1 MKKFN
6 WTAIIPAAGKSTRFK
21 SKKSKIFFIYKKKS
35 ILENI
40 LDKVLNFT
48 SNVVVVVNKNDKKE
62 CASILRKFKNQN
74 IKIVVQ
80 KKINGMG
87 TAIQLALRKT
97 KTKNFFSLWGDQLG
111 LSGKT
116 IRATIN
122 FFEKKKFPIVFPAV
136 YKKKPY
142 TIINF
147 KNANYL
153 KNIKQSRERKIVIK
167 KGYSDCGFFC
177 CKTTIVKKN
186 LSQLIRTRL
195 IITKKTKEYDFLLFL
210 NIFAKKNKIKVLKS
224 SNTKDCIGINFKRD
238 LNLL

>member
-1 MKKFN
+1 MKMSYNVDSTCNDMRLDRWMRNLFGK
-6 WTAIIPAAGKSTRFK
+6 IPQSLIEKNLRAVNIKLN
-21 SKKSKIFFIYKKKS
+21 KKKIKS
-35 ILENI
+35 SHKVKENDRVDI
-40 LDKVLNFT
+40 FNID
-48 SNVVVVVNKNDKKE
+48 
-62 CASILRKFKNQN
+62 FK
-74 IKIVVQ
+74 KIVVQ

-111 LSGKT
+111 LSSKT

-186 LSQLIRTRL
+186 LSQLIRTRS

>member
-40 LDKVLNFT
+40 LDKVLNLT
-48 SNVVVVVNKNDKKE
+48 NNVVIVVNQNDEKE
-62 CASILRKFKNQN
+62 SSLISRKFKNKN

-111 LSGKT
+111 LSLKT
-116 IRATIN
+116 MRSTIN
-122 FFEKKKFPIVFPAV
+122 FF
-136 YKKKPY
+136 
-142 TIINF
+142 
-147 KNANYL
+147 
-153 KNIKQSRERKIVIK
+153 
-167 KGYSDCGFFC
+167 
-177 CKTTIVKKN
+177 
-186 LSQLIRTRL
+186 
-195 IITKKTKEYDFLLFL
+195 
-210 NIFAKKNKIKVLKS
+210 
-224 SNTKDCIGINFKRD
+224 
-238 LNLL
+238 

>member
-87 TAIQLALRKT
+87 TAI
-97 KTKNFFSLWGDQLG
+97 
-111 LSGKT
+111 
-116 IRATIN
+116 
-122 FFEKKKFPIVFPAV
+122 
-136 YKKKPY
+136 
-142 TIINF
+142 
-147 KNANYL
+147 
-153 KNIKQSRERKIVIK
+153 
-167 KGYSDCGFFC
+167 
-177 CKTTIVKKN
+177 
-186 LSQLIRTRL
+186 
-195 IITKKTKEYDFLLFL
+195 
-210 NIFAKKNKIKVLKS
+210 
-224 SNTKDCIGINFKRD
+224 
-238 LNLL
+238 